1 MAMNFDTMANDINED
16 RYSTHK
22 KPRGYLDSEPGTH
35 ICRINDWVYKP
46 TTNSGKEM
54 YILELDIV
62 SSTMYSEGTELKQ
75 SLVVSGIPKHI
86 IQRIEKNIQDIAYL
100 TLDPPLTA
108 DKLRENIRS
117 EEGHRSAMVGKLLKI
132 VAERQTSPK
141 TGSTWTE
148 YFYSTPKEGEVIETN
163 PMNQPMTPAQVDEK
177 LDSVFGKSDEV
188 ATEEVPDF
196 EL

>member
-1 MAMNFDTMANDINED
+1 MALDFDSMEQEITQDAY
-16 RYSTHK
+16 RTKSK
-22 KPRGYLDSEPGTH
+22 ARAYLDSEPGTH
-35 ICRINDWVYKP
+35 ICRIADWVYKP

-62 SSTMYSEGTELKQ
+62 SSTMYAEGTELKQ

-108 DKLRENIRS
+108 AVLKENIRS

-148 YFYSTPKEGEVIETN
+148 YYYSKPKQGEVLETN
-163 PMNQPMTPAQVDEK
+163 PMNQPMTANQVDEK
-177 LDSVFGKSDEV
+177 LDSVFGKSEEV
-188 ATEEVPDF
+188 TEDEVPDF
-196 EL
+196 KL